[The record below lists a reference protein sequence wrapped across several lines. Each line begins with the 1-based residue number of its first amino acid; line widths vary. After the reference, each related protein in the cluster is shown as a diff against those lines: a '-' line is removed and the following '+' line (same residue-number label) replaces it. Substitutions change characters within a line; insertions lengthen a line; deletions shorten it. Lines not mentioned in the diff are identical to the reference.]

1 MKLPHRRQF
10 LHLAAGAA
18 AIPTFS
24 HNLWAQAY
32 PTSPIRFVVPLAAG
46 GGLDFTARLVGEYVT
61 HSIGQQVYIENKT
74 GAGGTI
80 GFDAAAKSA
89 PDGYTV
95 LIASDNLASTPHVMK
110 VNVDYA
116 KVLVPVIALT
126 RGPQVLAT
134 HPSLGVNSIAEL
146 IAAAKRRPG
155 LGFATSGVGTQ
166 QHFIGE
172 WFARLTGIKLEHVPY
187 RGAGQAVN
195 DLLAGH
201 VSIGV
206 LGPTA
211 LIPHYEAG
219 NLRLLAQ
226 TSETRAPS
234 MPEVPT
240 FQETGVDL
248 VLPGWIGAF
257 VPAGTPFDVVARL
270 NAEMEKALAD
280 PTSRASIAKSVQ
292 EPLGGSAG
300 TLAKMVHDDSA
311 KYAKLAREL
320 NIRIN

>member
-1 MKLPHRRQF
+1 MKLLRRQF
-10 LHLAAGAA
+10 LQLAAGAA
-18 AIPTFS
+18 TMPTFS
-24 HNLWAQAY
+24 HNLLAQAY
-32 PTSPIRFVVPLAAG
+32 PTSPIRFVVPLVPG
-46 GGLDFTARLVGEYVT
+46 GGLDFTARLVGEYLT
-61 HSIGQQVYIENKT
+61 HSMGQQVYIENKS

-80 GFDAAAKSA
+80 GIDAAAKSA

-95 LIASDNLASTPHVMK
+95 LIANDNLASAPHVMK
-110 VNVDYA
+110 VNSDYA
-116 KVLVPVIALT
+116 KVLVPVIALS
-126 RGPQVLAT
+126 RQPIMLAT

-155 LGFATSGVGTQ
+155 LGFATSGVGSN
-166 QHFIGE
+166 QHFVGE

-201 VSIGV
+201 VPIGV

-219 NLRLLAQ
+219 NLHLLAQ
-226 TSETRAPS
+226 TSETRAPR

-240 FQETGVDL
+240 LQETGFDV
-248 VLPGWIGAF
+248 VLTVWAGAF
-257 VPAGTPFDVVARL
+257 VPAGTPSDVVARL

-280 PTSRASIAKSVQ
+280 PTSRGSFAKAVL
-292 EPLGGSAG
+292 EPLGGSPG
-300 TLAKMVHDDSA
+300 TFAKLVHDDSA

>member
-1 MKLPHRRQF
+1 MPSISRQGSSANTLPTQ
-10 LHLAAGAA
+10 
-18 AIPTFS
+18 
-24 HNLWAQAY
+24 
-32 PTSPIRFVVPLAAG
+32 
-46 GGLDFTARLVGEYVT
+46 
-61 HSIGQQVYIENKT
+61 T

-95 LIASDNLASTPHVMK
+95 LIASDNLASAPHVMK
-110 VNVDYA
+110 VNIDYA

-172 WFARLTGIKLEHVPY
+172 WFALLTGIKLEHVPY

-201 VSIGV
+201 VPIGV

-240 FQETGVDL
+240 LQETGVDMAL
-248 VLPGWIGAF
+248 TGWIGAF

-270 NAEMEKALAD
+270 NAQMEKALAD
-280 PTSRASIAKSVQ
+280 PTSRGSFAKAVQ
-292 EPLGGSAG
+292 QPLGGSPE
-300 TLAKMVHDDSA
+300 TLAKLLHDDAA